1 MESMQPVRSNAL
13 VQVSYVLA
21 VAVALSIGGAGLAQ
35 TQPTP
40 NAPTAANPADA
51 DPKAKFLFDKDRL
64 FLKGVRDEK
73 PIASE
78 GDDHEEF
85 DAYNELVL
93 HAAKFDQTELNDAG
107 RLDVSYKD
115 LFAKSRGDYRF
126 DLIHFQ
132 GRLKRLK
139 KIEANEYLKDRG
151 IKELYEA
158 WIFPA
163 NDSNPMCF
171 LMLEKPAGI
180 EPNEEF
186 NPSYPVKASGF
197 FFKLFEYQSKEPSEK
212 NKGKFLTRR
221 APFMVSKSMTVGP
234 QDDVDGGGP
243 WREVFLPGVLTLMG
257 FLTAFALGV
266 TWYFR
271 RGDRRS
277 VQILESKKTNPFADG
292 GETIPDAPQDR
303 LE

>member
-1 MESMQPVRSNAL
+1 MEAMQQVRWKVR

-21 VAVALSIGGAGLAQ
+21 VALFGSTVALAQ
-35 TQPTP
+35 TQSTSTGVPVP
-40 NAPTAANPADA
+40 KVENPVPGNA
-51 DPKAKFLFDKDRL
+51 DPKAKFQIDKDRR
-64 FLKGVRDEK
+64 FFANIKDEK
-73 PIASE
+73 PLAGE
-78 GDDHEEF
+78 ADDHDEY

-93 HAAKFDQTELNDAG
+93 HAAKFKQTDLNEAG
-107 RLDVSYKD
+107 RQDVSYKD
-115 LFAKSRGDYRF
+115 LFSKSRSDYRYE
-126 DLIHFQ
+126 LIQFQ

-171 LMLEKPAGI
+171 LMLEKPEGI

-197 FFKLFEYQSKEPSEK
+197 FFKLFSYQSKEPSEK
-212 NKGKFLTRR
+212 TKGKFLTRN
-221 APFMVSKSMTVGP
+221 APFMVSKSIVVGP
-234 QDDVDGGGP
+234 ADEVDGGGP
-243 WREVFLPGVLTLMG
+243 WREVFLPAVLTFMG
-257 FLTAFALGV
+257 FMTAFALGV

-277 VQILESKKTNPFADG
+277 VKILEAKKANPFAEDG
-292 GETIPDAPQDR
+292 TATN
-303 LE
+303 